1 MWSSAGG
8 QLIIM
13 SRLGPPGH
21 QRRFVQ
27 NLINSS
33 KKISPVST
41 TRWGA
46 GHHTFPWTACL
57 DHRQTQRISFREG
70 DRTLLCVACSE
81 TKLSG
86 FITVNRRMA
95 KNTFSVFFR
104 LAYLSERIR
113 VAKRWPC
120 LYLEVTRINLHMSI
134 AHQLT
139 AWSTFSAES
148 STVGGVWYCELTL
161 IGFKQQGSY
170 EAHWGTE
177 Y

>member
-1 MWSSAGG
+1 MCFTCKELIVKFLSQRRNPFLGLQWFFIWSSAGG

-13 SRLGPPGH
+13 SRLGPSGH

-46 GHHTFPWTACL
+46 GHHTFPWTACW

-70 DRTLLCVACSE
+70 DRTLLCDACSE

-86 FITVNRRMA
+86 FTTVSRKMA
-95 KNTFSVFFR
+95 KIPSRYSFGWPIYRKEFV
-104 LAYLSERIR
+104 LQ
-113 VAKRWPC
+113 KRWPC
-120 LYLEVTRINLHMSI
+120 LYLEGTRINLHINVPREARS
-134 AHQLT
+134 L
-139 AWSTFSAES
+139 
-148 STVGGVWYCELTL
+148 
-161 IGFKQQGSY
+161 QQ
-170 EAHWGTE
+170 ALQ
-177 Y
+177 